1 MQIESDTNR
10 MPLKLLFLPKPM
22 VVKSGWD
29 ICGLKKKFSASIKD
43 LLWNETRLYFVCSL
57 SFRPGES
64 GVDKKGYAMSFD
76 TKLLRGLKPLL
87 ALSAIVLKAAL
98 GAYGIPLPLPDGV
111 TNMMYV
117 DAVSEYVCE
126 RLEDA
131 AQDALGGLIG
141 AAGKG
146 GDAAPPAIDGSL
158 QQVYEML
165 LR

>member
-1 MQIESDTNR
+1 
-10 MPLKLLFLPKPM
+10 MPLKLLFLPKPKA
-22 VVKSGWD
+22 KSGRG
-29 ICGLKKKFSASIKD
+29 ICGLLRRSSASIKE

-64 GVDKKGYAMSFD
+64 GVDTPPQGYAVSFD

-111 TNMMYV
+111 TCMMYV
-117 DAVSEYVCE
+117 DAVSEFVCE

-131 AQDALGGLIG
+131 AQDALDGFIG